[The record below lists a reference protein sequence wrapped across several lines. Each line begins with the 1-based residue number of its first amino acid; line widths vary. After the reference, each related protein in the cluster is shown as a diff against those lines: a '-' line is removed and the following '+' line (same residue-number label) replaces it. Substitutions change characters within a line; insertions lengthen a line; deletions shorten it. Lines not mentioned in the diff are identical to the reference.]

1 MNVTMQKIGN
11 VSARLT
17 VSVVEAD
24 YKEKV
29 DKELRK
35 FGRER
40 EIPGFRKGHVP
51 FNELRRR
58 FGKEMTSDVLNNV
71 VYEAVVNYLRDNKVD
86 ILGEPLP
93 VDVKELDLAH
103 EKDFTF
109 EYELGL
115 APDLTFTVGKEDK
128 VPYYTIEVT
137 EDMINEQD
145 QAFRK
150 RFGAQVP
157 GEEFE
162 HDALVKG
169 VLMELNE
176 DGSIK
181 EGEGAVQV
189 VDGIVGP
196 MFFKSKAEAD
206 KFIGAKVGD
215 KIVFN
220 PWESCQGDP
229 VELSSMLH
237 VDKAQAA
244 DIKANFELAISE
256 IIVVRLAELNEEFYT
271 NVFGADKVHNEEEYR
286 AAIKAMI
293 ADQLE
298 NNSRQLFAATIKK
311 QLMDRYGNFELPD
324 DILKKW
330 LARRNPEADVEALDK
345 DYVNMQDD
353 IRWQLVASHIAR
365 QLNVEVNEDDML
377 AFAKMMAARQFA
389 QYGMTNLDDETITKY
404 ARSILDD
411 KNYRSRLYDQV
422 FDGKFFQTLE
432 NAVTLEKEEVTL
444 DRFKEIAN
452 AL

>member
-1 MNVTMQKIGN
+1 MEKTGN
-11 VSARLT
+11 VSAKLT

-29 DKELRK
+29 DKDLRK
-35 FGRER
+35 FGREHA
-40 EIPGFRKGHVP
+40 IPGFRKGHVP
-51 FNELRRR
+51 FGELRRR
-58 FGKEMTSDVLNNV
+58 FGKEMTSDVLNNI
-71 VYEAVVNYLRDNKVD
+71 VYEAVVNYLRDNKID
-86 ILGEPLP
+86 ILGEPIP

-109 EYELGL
+109 EYEIGL

-128 VPYYTIEVT
+128 VPYEIIEVT
-137 EDMINEQD
+137 DEMINEQD

-176 DGSIK
+176 DGTVK
-181 EGEGAVQV
+181 EGEGAIQV
-189 VDGIVGP
+189 IDGIVGP
-196 MFFKSKAEAD
+196 MFFKSKEEAD

-215 KIVFN
+215 KVVFN
-220 PWESCQGDP
+220 PWNSCNGDP

-237 VDKAQAA
+237 IDKAVAA
-244 DIKANFELAISE
+244 DVKANFELAISE
-256 IIVVRLAELNEEFYT
+256 IIVVRLAELNQEFFD

-286 AAIKAMI
+286 AAIKEMI
-293 ADQLE
+293 AQQLE
-298 NNSRQLFAATIKK
+298 SNSHQLFAATIKK
-311 QLMDRYGNFELPD
+311 QLMSKYGDFELPD
-324 DILKKW
+324 SILKDW
-330 LARRNPEADVEALDK
+330 LARRNPESDREAIDK
-345 DYVNMQDD
+345 DFETMKED
-353 IRWQLVASHIAR
+353 IRWQLVASHIAK
-365 QLNVEVNEDDML
+365 QLNVEVNEEDML
-377 AFAKMMAARQFA
+377 SFAKLMAARQFA

-404 ARSILDD
+404 ARSIMDD

-422 FDGKFFQTLE
+422 FDAKFFQSLE
-432 NAVTLEKEEVTL
+432 NAVTLEKEEVSL
-444 DRFKEIAN
+444 DKFKEIAN